1 MKNTVLATLDVFDT
15 VIACNVW
22 EDSVGG
28 SHSSFKPNINV
39 RFKLQ
44 EGMREAKS
52 NIEFLQ
58 ILKEPCDKLDE
69 TTSPDIPKIIPE
81 LLQTVRIIWVNSP
94 YYNTR

>member
-1 MKNTVLATLDVFDT
+1 
-15 VIACNVW
+15 
-22 EDSVGG
+22 
-28 SHSSFKPNINV
+28 
-39 RFKLQ
+39 
-44 EGMREAKS
+44 MREAKS

-69 TTSPDIPKIIPE
+69 TTSPADIPEIVPA